1 MNKIGQSGG
10 FWRSL
15 LEQLLKTGLPLMK
28 NLRKPLAKSILIPL
42 RLTAAASATDT
53 GIHQKMFGSGITTRI
68 FSNEEINDIT

>member
-1 MNKIGQSGG
+1 
-10 FWRSL
+10 
-15 LEQLLKTGLPLMK
+15 MK